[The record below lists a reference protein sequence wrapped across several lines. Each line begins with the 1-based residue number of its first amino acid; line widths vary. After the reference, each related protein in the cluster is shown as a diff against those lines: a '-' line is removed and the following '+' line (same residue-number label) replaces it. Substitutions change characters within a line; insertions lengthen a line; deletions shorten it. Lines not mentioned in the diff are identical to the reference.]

1 MTKNISLFLTFFI
14 SISLFAQNPSSGK
27 IQQDIKKLG
36 VLGSVLYFAAHPDD
50 ENTRIISY
58 YANDKLYETAYFS
71 LTRGDGGQN
80 LIGDEKGDLLG
91 VIRTQELLQARNID
105 GGDQYFSRAVD
116 FGYSKTVDETLSL
129 WNEDS
134 ILYDAVW
141 VIRQFQ
147 PDVILTRFPADARA
161 GHGHHTASAVVALKA
176 MDLAADPN
184 VFPDQ
189 LEQLSE
195 WQVKRLFV
203 NTGVWWEPD
212 IDSIYVADPGR
223 YARVNVGEYNAVLG
237 KSYSEIAGMSR
248 SQHKSQGFGAALSK
262 GNKYEYLELKKGDAF
277 QKDIME
283 GVETTWKRADDVN
296 DIQNKILNCYTNFD
310 NNAPWKSVNQ
320 LLKIRSEIAK
330 LSNEHWKK
338 TKTEEINSIILACLG
353 LDLEVLS
360 PNEMW
365 IQGSD
370 EELTFKTINRSP
382 YPIQLTQIKA
392 PNFDTLLNNE
402 ELKNNEWFSFNRSVP
417 LVDDRCS
424 HPYWLRN
431 DHDAFFEISDKGMTG
446 VPEKAIA
453 PVFTFQFKLDK
464 DELIE
469 VSVPVIYKYVDRVKG
484 ELSHTVFIS
493 PEIVIHPVSDM
504 VLFKPGE
511 KKNIEF
517 LITSFS
523 KTGSFTFYPGI
534 SNAWKS
540 KEKVSVNF
548 ESIGKPVRV
557 SIEVKAPKK
566 GAELV
571 FTPYVLVDNEKY
583 DRDRIVIDYDHIE
596 AKMLCPFAK
605 VRLLA
610 LDVKTNSENIA
621 YIEGAGDEVPRMLKE
636 MGYQV
641 SILSI
646 SDIGQDLKQYDAL
659 LFGVRAYNV
668 YPELAIY
675 HDNIMEYVKSG
686 GRVVMQY
693 NTSRGMKIPLGPYP
707 FELSRGR
714 VTDEFAA
721 VTIKNQDDPILNY
734 PNSISENDFD
744 NWVQERG
751 LYFANNWDEKYRSI
765 ISWNDPGED
774 PLAGSLIV
782 TDYGD
787 GVYTYTSISFFR
799 QLPAG
804 VPGAYRLMSNLISG
818 GKEKTAS
825 RSKKKN

>member
-1 MTKNISLFLTFFI
+1 MNKFFSLFISLIL
-14 SISLFAQNPSSGK
+14 SISLFAQSPNSGK

-50 ENTRIISY
+50 ENTRLISY

-105 GGDQYFSRAVD
+105 GGEQYFSRAVD
-116 FGYSKTVDETLSL
+116 FGYSKTVDETLNK

-147 PDVILTRFPADARA
+147 PDVIITRFPADARA

-176 MDLAADPN
+176 MDLAADPSI
-184 VFPDQ
+184 FPDQ
-189 LEQLSE
+189 LDRFPE

-212 IDSIYVADPGR
+212 IDSIYVADPGK
-223 YARVNVGEYNAVLG
+223 YAKVNVGEYNAVLG
-237 KSYSEIAGMSR
+237 QSYSEIAGMSR
-248 SQHKSQGFGAALSK
+248 SQHKTQGFGASLSK
-262 GNKYEYLELKKGDAF
+262 GNRYEYLELKMGDPF

-283 GVETTWKRADDVN
+283 GVETTWRRVDSQNEIQDD
-296 DIQNKILNCYTNFD
+296 IIKCYTNFD
-310 NNAPWKSVNQ
+310 NNAPWKSIDQ
-320 LLKIRSEIAK
+320 LLKIRDEIST
-330 LSNEHWKK
+330 LSNEHWKNA
-338 TKTEEINSIILACLG
+338 KTEEINSIIIACLG
-353 LDLEVLS
+353 LNVEVLS
-360 PNEMW
+360 PDEMW
-365 IQGSD
+365 IQGS
-370 EELTFKTINRSP
+370 EEKLLFKSINRSSF
-382 YPIQLTQIKA
+382 PIQLNQIQSA
-392 PNFDTLLNNE
+392 NFDTLVNK
-402 ELKNNEWFSFNRSVP
+402 ELKENEWLEFEQSIA
-417 LVDDRCS
+417 LIDDQYS

-431 DHDAFFEISDKGMTG
+431 DHEAFFEISDKEMTG
-446 VPEKAIA
+446 VPEKSIA
-453 PVFTFQFKLDK
+453 PIFTFQFTLNKN
-464 DELIE
+464 EIIE
-469 VSVPVIYKYVDRVKG
+469 VNVPVTYKHVDRVKG

-493 PEIVIHPVSDM
+493 PQFVIHPVSDM
-504 VLFKPGE
+504 VLFKPEE
-511 KKNIEF
+511 KKIIEF

-523 KTGSFTFYPGI
+523 KTGSYSFYPGI
-534 SNAWKS
+534 SEGWES

-548 ESIGKPVRV
+548 ESIGKPVRI
-557 SIEVKAPKK
+557 SIEVKAPNK
-566 GAELV
+566 GSELL
-571 FTPYVLVDNEKY
+571 FSPYVLVEDIKY

-596 AKMLCPFAK
+596 AKMLCPIAK
-605 VRLLA
+605 VKLLA
-610 LDVKTNSENIA
+610 LDVKTNGENIA

-646 SDIGQDLKQYDAL
+646 ADLGQELKQYDAL

-668 YPELAIY
+668 HPELAIY
-675 HDNIMEYVKSG
+675 HDNIMEYIENG

-693 NTSRGMKIPLGPYP
+693 NTSRGMKIPMGPYP
-707 FELSRGR
+707 FQLSRGR
-714 VTDEFAA
+714 VTDEFAPA
-721 VTIKNQDDPILNY
+721 TINSPEDPILNY
-734 PNSISENDFD
+734 PNSISELDFD

-751 LYFANNWDEKYRSI
+751 LYFATNWDEKYRSP
-765 ISWNDPGED
+765 ISWNDPGEEA
-774 PLAGSLIV
+774 LSGSLLI
-782 TDYGD
+782 TDYGE
-787 GVYTYTSISFFR
+787 GVYIYTSISFFR

-818 GKEKTAS
+818 GKEKDTD
-825 RSKKKN
+825 KGKNKN